1 MRIASSF
8 LPASLFWA
16 ASLLL
21 AGSQAR
27 ADVKL
32 PSIFSEHMVV
42 QADAKV
48 PVWGWAEPKEE
59 VRVALAGAKASA
71 TADVNG
77 RWRVTLGKLPAGGP
91 HKLVVTGKKNKLE
104 VGDVLVGE
112 VWLGSGQS
120 NMAMTVNRCL
130 NFEQEQKAADLPQ
143 VRMFTVRSGPTTEPQ
158 ADCQG
163 SWAVCTPETVGG
175 FSATAYFFGR
185 ELQAALKKP
194 VGLINSSVGGTPIE
208 SWISADAQRAEPNL
222 KPFLAAIDEA
232 NAKFDPAVAKAT
244 YDKQVAKWQKDV
256 VAAKAAK
263 KPLPQKPRDPLATR
277 KLKGGVGGLYNGKIA
292 PLVGYGIRGALWYQG
307 EANSQP
313 GKAQYYQTQLSL
325 LVREWRRQWNQGE
338 FPFAWVQL
346 PNFGG
351 GRPEWVVV
359 REQMRKTLA
368 VPNTGMAV
376 TTDIGEAK
384 DIHPRNKQDV
394 GKRLALWALAK
405 VYGQAIP
412 YSGPMIASHAVSG
425 DRVVLTFDHAEGM
438 KAGGAKLLGFEI
450 AGADNKWHPAEAK
463 IEGATV
469 VLSSPEVKT
478 PTAARYNWAEEPT
491 GNLTNN
497 TGLPASP
504 FTTE

>member
-1 MRIASSF
+1 MRIASLF
-8 LPASLFWA
+8 LPASRFLA

-21 AGSQAR
+21 AASQAR

-32 PSIFSEHMVV
+32 PAIFSEHMVV

-143 VRMFTVRSGPTTEPQ
+143 VRMFTVRSGATTEPQ

-163 SWAVCTPETVGG
+163 SWAVCTPESVGG

-185 ELQAALKKP
+185 DLHAALKKP

-208 SWISADAQRAEPNL
+208 SWISADAQRAEPKL
-222 KPFLAAIDEA
+222 KPFLAVIDEA

-256 VAAKAAK
+256 AVAKAAK
-263 KPLPQKPRDPLATR
+263 KPLPQKPRDPIATR

-307 EANSQP
+307 EANAQP

-325 LVREWRRQWNQGE
+325 LVNEWRRQWNQGE

-346 PNFGG
+346 PNFDNGK
-351 GRPEWVVV
+351 PEWMIV
-359 REQMRKTLA
+359 REEMRKTLA
-368 VPNTGMAV
+368 VRNTGMAV

-412 YSGPMIASHAVSG
+412 YSGPIIASHAVSG
-425 DRVVLTFDHAEGM
+425 EHLVLTFDHAEGI

-450 AGADNKWHPAEAK
+450 AGADKKWHPAEAK

-469 VLSSPEVKT
+469 VLASPEVKQ
-478 PTAARYNWAEEPT
+478 PASARYNWDHMPT

-497 TGLPASP
+497 SSLPASP
-504 FTTE
+504 FSTE

>member
-185 ELQAALKKP
+185 ELQAA
-194 VGLINSSVGGTPIE
+194 
-208 SWISADAQRAEPNL
+208 
-222 KPFLAAIDEA
+222 
-232 NAKFDPAVAKAT
+232 
-244 YDKQVAKWQKDV
+244 
-256 VAAKAAK
+256 
-263 KPLPQKPRDPLATR
+263 
-277 KLKGGVGGLYNGKIA
+277 
-292 PLVGYGIRGALWYQG
+292 
-307 EANSQP
+307 
-313 GKAQYYQTQLSL
+313 
-325 LVREWRRQWNQGE
+325 
-338 FPFAWVQL
+338 
-346 PNFGG
+346 
-351 GRPEWVVV
+351 
-359 REQMRKTLA
+359 
-368 VPNTGMAV
+368 
-376 TTDIGEAK
+376 
-384 DIHPRNKQDV
+384 
-394 GKRLALWALAK
+394 
-405 VYGQAIP
+405 
-412 YSGPMIASHAVSG
+412 
-425 DRVVLTFDHAEGM
+425 
-438 KAGGAKLLGFEI
+438 
-450 AGADNKWHPAEAK
+450 
-463 IEGATV
+463 
-469 VLSSPEVKT
+469 
-478 PTAARYNWAEEPT
+478 
-491 GNLTNN
+491 
-497 TGLPASP
+497 
-504 FTTE
+504 